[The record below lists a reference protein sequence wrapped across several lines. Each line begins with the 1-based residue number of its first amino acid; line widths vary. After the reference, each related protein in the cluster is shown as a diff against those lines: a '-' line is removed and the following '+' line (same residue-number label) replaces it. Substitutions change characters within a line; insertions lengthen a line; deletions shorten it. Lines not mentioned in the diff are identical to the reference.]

1 MKDTK
6 GGKAFMVGVGI
17 VLVLFLGIWF
27 CYSMVLSA
35 KRADENLLIMYTK
48 VQKMKKENKES
59 YKETLKIS

>member
-1 MKDTK
+1 
-6 GGKAFMVGVGI
+6 MVGVGI